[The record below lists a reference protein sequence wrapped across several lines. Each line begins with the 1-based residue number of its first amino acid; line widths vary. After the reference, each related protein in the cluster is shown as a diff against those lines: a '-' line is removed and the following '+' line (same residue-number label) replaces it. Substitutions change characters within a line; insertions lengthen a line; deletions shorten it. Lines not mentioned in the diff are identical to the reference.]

1 MHRRSSASKGRF
13 GVAEPEGCASIC
25 ERQSSQRNCLGASA
39 FFIRAYFETTETT
52 CKNNF
57 FFSPCNYTAF
67 LNRRAVARR
76 KGKLFQTSCF
86 PSLEDVVVN
95 YTDAPTIEGCGDF
108 AIALSVGLWYNV
120 VKKMKKEFAWQ

>member
-1 MHRRSSASKGRF
+1 VRFIWWTVYHNSTLRARVFLEHEIRR
-13 GVAEPEGCASIC
+13 IC
-25 ERQSSQRNCLGASA
+25 RLVRGASA

-57 FFSPCNYTAF
+57 FFSPRNYAAF

-95 YTDAPTIEGCGDF
+95 YTDAPELHARREKYSPPANIFD
-108 AIALSVGLWYNV
+108 II
-120 VKKMKKEFAWQ
+120 KEK